1 MGRRERNYGRETFW
15 VGWSAAQWLSTVI
28 GEAWSVGRVPVH
40 VCEEEYP
47 VGGRTR
53 LWERKSRRD
62 VRKEKL
68 KHYNE

>member
-53 LWERKSRRD
+53 LWREGGRLGRKRQRGE
-62 VRKEKL
+62 EK
-68 KHYNE
+68 